1 MTLLTIREAA
11 ERTGLTAH
19 TLRFYERIGLLEP
32 IQRGTGG
39 HRRYREQDLG
49 WIRLLI
55 CLRKSGMPI
64 RALTKFATLQRD
76 GDPTGEQRKTLLEQ
90 HRRDALAHIEEISTH
105 LAVIEKKLASFD
117 QLRQTWDTSTET
129 NPARTQPIMEKTR

>member
-32 IQRGTGG
+32 IQRGAGG
-39 HRRYREQDLG
+39 HRRYDERDLG

-64 RALTKFATLQRD
+64 RTLQEFAGLQRE
-76 GDPTGEQRKTLLEQ
+76 GDPAGERRRAILDQ
-90 HRRDALAHIEEISTH
+90 HRRDALAMIEEISAH
-105 LAVIEKKLASFD
+105 LTVVEKKLETFE
-117 QLRQTWDTSTET
+117 QLRRTWDESTAT
-129 NPARTQPIMEKTR
+129 AGSR

>member
-11 ERTGLTAH
+11 ELTGLSAH

-39 HRRYREQDLG
+39 HRRYQEQDLG

-64 RALTKFATLQRD
+64 RTLTEFAQLQRE
-76 GDPTGEQRKTLLEQ
+76 GDPTGERRKQLLEQ
-90 HRRDALAHIEEISTH
+90 HRRDALAQIEEISMH
-105 LAVIEKKLASFD
+105 LSVVDKKLEAFEK
-117 QLRQTWDTSTET
+117 LRQTWDESTT
-129 NPARTQPIMEKTR
+129 RAAR

>member
-1 MTLLTIREAA
+1 METMTLLTIRDAA

-64 RALTKFATLQRD
+64 RTMQEFARLQRN
-76 GDPTGEQRKTLLEQ
+76 GDPNGERRRAILEQ
-90 HRRDALAHIEEISTH
+90 HRRDALAMIEEISFH
-105 LAVIEKKLASFD
+105 LTVVDKKIAAFE
-117 QLRQTWDTSTET
+117 QLRQTWDESTS
-129 NPARTQPIMEKTR
+129 PADSSG

>member
-1 MTLLTIREAA
+1 METMTLLTIREAA

-64 RALTKFATLQRD
+64 RTLAEFATLQRE
-76 GDPTGEQRKTLLEQ
+76 GDPSGERRKYLLEQ
-90 HRRDALAHIEEISTH
+90 HRRDALAQIEEISSH
-105 LAVIEKKLASFD
+105 LAVIEMKIEKFE
-117 QLRQTWDTSTET
+117 QLRQTWDASTET
-129 NPARTQPIMEKTR
+129 NPVPT

>member
-39 HRRYREQDLG
+39 HRRYSEQDLG
-49 WIRLLI
+49 WVRLLI

-64 RALTKFATLQRD
+64 RTLQDFAKLQRG
-76 GDPTGEQRKTLLEQ
+76 GDPTGEHRRAILEQ
-90 HRRDALAHIEEISTH
+90 HRRDALAMIEEISTH
-105 LAVIEKKLASFD
+105 LAVVEKKIETFER
-117 QLRQTWDTSTET
+117 LRQTWDESTAPTGSE
-129 NPARTQPIMEKTR
+129 P